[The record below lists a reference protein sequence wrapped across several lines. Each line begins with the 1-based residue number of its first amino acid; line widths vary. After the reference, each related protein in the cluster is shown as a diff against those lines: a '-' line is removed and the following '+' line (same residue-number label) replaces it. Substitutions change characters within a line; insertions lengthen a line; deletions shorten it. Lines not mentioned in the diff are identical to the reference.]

1 MSNAQCLQSDIRR
14 QAGKVNVRA
23 ECLLESDKNH
33 EFVSCKNDDLRNLA
47 KVQKI
52 SELCETH

>member
-33 EFVSCKNDDLRNLA
+33 EFVSCKKDDMHNLA
-47 KVQKI
+47 NAEKFP
-52 SELCETH
+52 ELCETH